1 MMTQTETRPQ
11 KRKNK
16 KLRITLISIAAVI
29 ALSVIGCAVYVND
42 YYHTDEEAA
51 AAFTPIHAE
60 SNYDVTVTENDTI
73 IYEPSDA
80 DTAFIFYPGGKVEY
94 TAYGP
99 LMDACAAEGI
109 MCVLMKMPFNLAVL
123 DVKAADG
130 IREQFP
136 EIEHWYIGG
145 HSLGG
150 SMAAAYLEDSHD
162 TFDGLILL
170 GSYSTAD
177 LSQTGLD
184 VLSVYGTEDNVLDS
198 GKYNNNKKNLP
209 DDLTE
214 VIIEGG
220 CHAYFGVYGPQEGD
234 GTPSISNEEQIRQTA
249 DAISDMIR

>member
-1 MMTQTETRPQ
+1 MTKTEKRP
-11 KRKNK
+11 RRK
-16 KLRITLISIAAVI
+16 KLLIILIILFTVIAAC
-29 ALSVIGCAVYVND
+29 VIGCTVYVND

-51 AAFTPIHAE
+51 AAFTLAGTN
-60 SNYDVTVTENDTI
+60 SSYDVTVLDDDTI
-73 IYEPSDA
+73 VYEPSNA

-109 MCVLMKMPFNLAVL
+109 MCILMKMPFNLAVL

-130 IREQFP
+130 IRENYP

-150 SMAAAYLEDSHD
+150 SMAASYLTDNAD
-162 TFDGLILL
+162 DFDGLILL

-177 LSQTGLD
+177 LSQTKLNILSIYGSED
-184 VLSVYGTEDNVLDS
+184 QVLSRD
-198 GKYNNNKKNLP
+198 KYDENKKNLP
-209 DDLTE
+209 DDFTE

-234 GTPSISNEEQIRQTA
+234 GTPSISNAEQINQTV
-249 DAISDMIR
+249 DAIAAAVK